1 MLASSP
7 AHHAPGQTRH
17 LLPALLIAL
26 AVLVFSA
33 VFLILDNAYYQFAS
47 ARFPAVGDSTWLAN
61 LWGLVSRA
69 HLIILA
75 VPLLLWQPRLFGLQ
89 VGRIWQHWRLLL
101 IMLLANCGVI
111 AAYLWLTQSGTP
123 YSGNQWLPT
132 EVVTV
137 PLVEETIWRGL
148 VFTVL
153 VLLLQKSYAP
163 SASRQMAVWLSG
175 LAFGLLHA
183 GNILAGVPASFVIIQ
198 VLNAVVWGV
207 VYGYARE
214 KTDSLYPPILLHAA
228 MNLVVVLF

>member
-7 AHHAPGQTRH
+7 VHHAPGQPRH
-17 LLPALLIAL
+17 ALPALLIVA
-26 AVLVFSA
+26 AVLVFSV
-33 VFLILDNAYYQFAS
+33 VFLILDNAYYRFAS
-47 ARFPAVGDSTWLAN
+47 ARFPAVGDSTGLAT

-69 HLIILA
+69 HLIVLA
-75 VPLLLWQPRLFGLQ
+75 VPLLLWRPRLFGLQ
-89 VGRIWQHWRLLL
+89 VGRISQHWRLLL

-111 AAYLWLTQSGTP
+111 VVYLWLTQSGTP
-123 YSGNQWLPT
+123 YSGNQWLLT

-137 PLVEETIWRGL
+137 PLVEETMWRGL

-153 VLLLQKSYAP
+153 VLVLQKSYAP
-163 SASRQMAVWLSG
+163 TASRQMAVWLSG

-183 GNILAGVPASFVIIQ
+183 GNILAGVPVSFVIIQ

-214 KTDSLYPPILLHAA
+214 RTDSLYPPILLHAA
-228 MNLVVVLF
+228 MNLVVILF